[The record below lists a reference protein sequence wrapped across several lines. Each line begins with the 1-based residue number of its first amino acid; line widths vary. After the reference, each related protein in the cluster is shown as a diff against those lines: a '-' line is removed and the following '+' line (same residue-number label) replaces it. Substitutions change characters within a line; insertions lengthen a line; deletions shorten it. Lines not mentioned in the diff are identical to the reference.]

1 MIMKDAWVPGHRLSP
16 AGSQLCGP
24 VQSCLSFCLSV
35 SSLKMVFEILK
46 APNVLY
52 FIKSKDSY

>member
-24 VQSCLSFCLSV
+24 VKLFVLLLASV
-35 SSLKMVFEILK
+35 LTQDGL
-46 APNVLY
+46 
-52 FIKSKDSY
+52 